1 MQDIHAHRQS
11 NLDPCHKDQLPV
23 ILSFI
28 DDSRRLIEAGKGR
41 RWEVFKWAVAI
52 NLLLVPTAFAHE
64 KFPFPAVAF
73 DIISGV
79 SSLLAIALILHYDR
93 RIDGARRRS
102 HGLIRWIAANII
114 DVSAVTGIPED
125 RDHPRQDAHENALF
139 CSSIVLTWIIVVL
152 AACYQVAA

>member
-1 MQDIHAHRQS
+1 MQDTHAHQQS
-11 NLDPCHKDQLPV
+11 SLDPRHKDQLPV

-41 RWEVFKWAVAI
+41 RWEVFKWAMAI
-52 NLLLVPTAFAHE
+52 NLLLVPTAYAHQ

-73 DIISGV
+73 DNISGV

-102 HGLIRWIAANII
+102 HGLVRWIAANII
-114 DVSAVTGIPED
+114 DVSASD
-125 RDHPRQDAHENALF
+125 RDSRRSRPASGLSATLLAVDQAIDSSPDTTDVPRSF
-139 CSSIVLTWIIVVL
+139 VR
-152 AACYQVAA
+152 